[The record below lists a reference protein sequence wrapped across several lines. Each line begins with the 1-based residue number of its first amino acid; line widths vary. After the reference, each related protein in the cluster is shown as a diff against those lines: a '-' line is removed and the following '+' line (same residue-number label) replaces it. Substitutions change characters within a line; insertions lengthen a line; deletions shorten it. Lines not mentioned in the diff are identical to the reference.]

1 MCTERSV
8 LCSPKNY
15 LKKIPDF
22 QILGP
27 PVDATHR
34 WGRLRTVYTA
44 QNYMCLVLF
53 EPGLCRLVGLLIGGV
68 WVNDNNFCVD
78 FGEGFGA

>member
-1 MCTERSV
+1 MEMTRRGHAGGHAGDAVAGFSSV
-8 LCSPKNY
+8 VVFRR
-15 LKKIPDF
+15 DGWVGF
-22 QILGP
+22 
-27 PVDATHR
+27 
-34 WGRLRTVYTA
+34 RTCYTA